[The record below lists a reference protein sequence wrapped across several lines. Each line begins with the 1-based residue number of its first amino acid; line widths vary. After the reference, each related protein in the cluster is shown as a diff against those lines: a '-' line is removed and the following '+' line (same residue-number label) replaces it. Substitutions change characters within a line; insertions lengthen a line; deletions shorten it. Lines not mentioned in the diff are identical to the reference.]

1 MIALVAVL
9 LLLGLLLGPVAH
21 VPLSV
26 SLIAAAVIGAWLLIF
41 AVKERRHR

>member
-21 VPLSV
+21 VPLPV